1 MQTESNQNPTQ
12 KGPLKTEH
20 IVKSSN
26 ICIIGTPELKNREH
40 VEKAIFGE
48 FTAKKLPKLSKII
61 KTEIQEV
68 RRIQLG

>member
-1 MQTESNQNPTQ
+1 MEKSEEKIRSLRNT
-12 KGPLKTEH
+12 
-20 IVKSSN
+20 VKSSN

-48 FTAKKLPKLSKII
+48 FTAKKLPKPSKII

-68 RRIQLG
+68 LRIQLG